1 MSEEAEPKREHD
13 GSQVQV
19 QDMAS
24 SSTDHAAMLGGAPLV
39 SSVRGSWLVAGEIT
53 SKETSREPWSLGSR

>member
-1 MSEEAEPKREHD
+1 MSEEAEPKREHP
-13 GSQVQV
+13 GSQVEV

-24 SSTDHAAMLGGAPLV
+24 SSTDHAAMLGEAPLM

-53 SKETSREPWSLGSR
+53 RKETSTVPWPLLIT